1 MTPLS
6 EQEVEDLLGA
16 YALGALAGS
25 DLQRVE
31 DHLATCDRHA
41 RVAADLQRVT
51 PALGLSVEDRDP
63 SPELKARVLKALESP
78 GRIACPRP
86 QLPRQV
92 MAAAAALVLLAA
104 GIGIGRLSAP
114 QSAPTQV
121 TTWTFRGNAQA
132 PGALARLVYFNRDH
146 RAVVQITGLKPLSA
160 GQVYE
165 MWLFRGASPVD
176 SGVAQAPGGTLVA
189 QLGDLSN
196 YSQFAVTI
204 EPGEQSQPTSNP
216 ILIGKLGS
224 SGATP

>member
-1 MTPLS
+1 LTPLS
-6 EQEVEDLLGA
+6 EQEIEDLLGA

-25 DLQRVE
+25 DLQRVR

-41 RVAADLQRVT
+41 KAAAELQRVT
-51 PALGLSVEDRDP
+51 PALALSVEDRDP
-63 SPELKARVLKALESP
+63 SPLLR
-78 GRIACPRP
+78 GRILDALQAPAKVARPRQ
-86 QLPRQV
+86 QLPPV
-92 MAAAAALVLLAA
+92 VLAAAAAIVLLAA

-114 QSAPTQV
+114 QPAPAQV

-132 PGALARLVYFNRDH
+132 PGAVARLVYFNRDH
-146 RAVVQITGLKPLSA
+146 RAVLEITGLKPLSA

-196 YSQFAVTI
+196 YSQFAVTV
-204 EPGEQSQPTSNP
+204 EPGEQPQPTSAP
-216 ILIGKLGS
+216 ILIGNLS
-224 SGATP
+224 SG